1 MIGPLAI
8 AAGVIVYG
16 AVHSLLASVG
26 VKRWARVRFGP
37 RTDRFYRLAYNA
49 FAVVSFL
56 PVFALLVLLPGT
68 QLYQLRM
75 PWSALAIMG
84 QVAALILLIVG
95 LLQTDTWSFLGLRQV
110 MEGPPIEP
118 AHLIVTGLY
127 RWVRHPLY
135 TAGLLLIWLTP
146 VMTTSVLALNLALT
160 LYILVGSR
168 LEERRLAAEFGQTY
182 ANYRAAVPGLI
193 PRPPRLSGPRQS

>member
-26 VKRWARVRFGP
+26 VKQWARSHFGP

-68 QLYQLRM
+68 RLYQMRL
-75 PWSALAIMG
+75 PWSALAILG

-95 LLQTDTWSFLGLRQV
+95 LLQTDPWSFLGLRQV
-110 MEGPPIEP
+110 MEGPNAEP
-118 AHLIVTGLY
+118 AHLMVTGLY

-146 VMTTSVLALNLALT
+146 VMTTSVLALNLALS
-160 LYILVGSR
+160 LYVIAGSR
-168 LEERRLAAEFGQTY
+168 LEERRLAAEFGPAY
-182 ANYRAAVPGLI
+182 DAYRRRVPALL
-193 PRPPRLSGPRQS
+193 PLRLPTDG

>member
-8 AAGVIVYG
+8 AAGVSVYG

-26 VKRWARVRFGP
+26 VKQWARSHFGP

-49 FAVVSFL
+49 FAIVSFL

-68 QLYQLRM
+68 RLYQLHL
-75 PWSALAIMG
+75 PWSALAILG
-84 QVAALILLIVG
+84 QAAALMLLIAG
-95 LLQTDTWSFLGLRQV
+95 LLQTDPWSFLGLRQLT
-110 MEGPPIEP
+110 EGPNAEP
-118 AHLIVTGLY
+118 AQLIVTGLY

-168 LEERRLAAEFGQTY
+168 LEERRLAAEFGQAYATY
-182 ANYRAAVPGLI
+182 QAAVPALI
-193 PRPPRLSGPRQS
+193 PRPPRPSVPRQS